1 MPPKNTHYSTVLH
14 TDSYDDSTTE
24 VGESLMGDEKQWR
37 SIDLSGE
44 QETKCS
50 TWKRVKGTLRRY
62 RWLIDTLLLLT
73 NIGLSLGLS
82 LLLYYQ
88 FEDAKFPASTRQV
101 GGDFTG
107 AGPQFPVKIQKF
119 DADYKF
125 VPPNATD
132 FLSNATLNH
141 WRSIMP
147 AGAGW
152 KSEDDGPFFTTTMT
166 HQLHCI
172 YMMGRIYSGITTNK
186 ADMLTADYNTHFY
199 HCIDYLRQAVMCSAD
214 LALEPHHA
222 TDADDNGPGDG
233 SWNGMHEP
241 TANKTT
247 QHLEKTCQ
255 SWPALTARQDS
266 LVLAKSVRSP

>member
-1 MPPKNTHYSTVLH
+1 MPPKNPDAHYSTVSH
-14 TDSYDDSTTE
+14 TDSYDDSSSSATE
-24 VGESLMGDEKQWR
+24 VDESLMGDEKQQWH
-37 SIDLSGE
+37 SIDLGGE
-44 QETKCS
+44 QSARGRRAWARAKAS
-50 TWKRVKGTLRRY
+50 LRRH

-88 FEDAKFPASTRQV
+88 FEDAKFPASVRQI
-101 GGDFTG
+101 GGDFSG

-132 FLSNATLNH
+132 FLSDATLNQ
-141 WRSIMP
+141 WRSLLP

-172 YMMGRIYSGITTNK
+172 YMMGMVYSGLTTDK
-186 ADMLTADYNTHFY
+186 VQMLTPDYNTHFF

-214 LALEPHHA
+214 LALEPHHS

-233 SWNGMHEP
+233 SWNGMHVC
-241 TANKTT
+241 KDYS
-247 QHLEKTCQ
+247 QVVKYLD
-255 SWPALTARQDS
+255 RQITEGVRV
-266 LVLAKSVRSP
+266 VLPIDD

>member
-1 MPPKNTHYSTVLH
+1 MPPKTTRYSTVSH
-14 TDSYDDSTTE
+14 ADTYDDDSSATE
-24 VGESLMGDEKQWR
+24 VDEAFAGGEKQWHQ
-37 SIDLSGE
+37 IDLDTDHKSQGHA
-44 QETKCS
+44 
-50 TWKRVKGTLRRY
+50 WKRLKGALRRY

-88 FEDAKFPASTRQV
+88 FEDFRFPSSTRQV
-101 GGDFTG
+101 GGDYTG

-119 DADYKF
+119 DADYDF
-125 VPPNATD
+125 VPPNATE
-132 FLSNATLNH
+132 FLSSTTLDH
-141 WRSIMP
+141 WRTIMP

-172 YMMGRIYSGITTNK
+172 YMMGRFYSGLASGNTAGLP
-186 ADMLTADYNTHFY
+186 ADHDTHFY

-233 SWNGMHEP
+233 SWNGMHVC
-241 TANKTT
+241 KDYG
-247 QHLEKTCQ
+247 QVLEYVD
-255 SWPALTARQDS
+255 RQITEGVRV
-266 LVLAKSVRSP
+266 VLPIDD

>member
-1 MPPKNTHYSTVLH
+1 MPPKNPDAHYSTVSH
-14 TDSYDDSTTE
+14 TDNYDDSSATE
-24 VGESLMGDEKQWR
+24 VDESLMGDEKQQWH
-37 SIDLSGE
+37 SVDLSGE
-44 QETKCS
+44 QS
-50 TWKRVKGTLRRY
+50 TRGRRTWTRVKASLRRH

-88 FEDAKFPASTRQV
+88 FEDAKFPTSVRQI
-101 GGDFTG
+101 GGDFSG
-107 AGPQFPVKIQKF
+107 AGPQFPIKIQKF

-132 FLSNATLNH
+132 FLSDATLNQ
-141 WRSIMP
+141 WRSLLP

-172 YMMGRIYSGITTNK
+172 YMMGMIYSGLTTDK
-186 ADMLTADYNTHFY
+186 VQMLTPDYNTHFF

-214 LALEPHHA
+214 LALEPHQS

-233 SWNGMHEP
+233 SWNGMHVC
-241 TANKTT
+241 KDYS
-247 QHLEKTCQ
+247 QVVKYLD
-255 SWPALTARQDS
+255 RQITEGIRV
-266 LVLAKSVRSP
+266 VLPIDD